1 MHGLPGNAGERHLT
15 GEMKNN
21 DVAAFRHHRIRKRFR
36 VIRRQR
42 LTRRVISLCAIEPT
56 KFIRENPQTALGCPD
71 ASHVLIK
78 AMIDSIRAWISG
90 NSPDHRKETGARQEA
105 LQLALTALLVEA
117 ANSDDRFDE
126 AERDVISRLLESRF
140 SLSRSMRM
148 SCSPPARQRLPNRP
162 SCSISPGSSTSG
174 SRLRSGWSS

>member
-56 KFIRENPQTALGCPD
+56 KFIRENPQTA
-71 ASHVLIK
+71 
-78 AMIDSIRAWISG
+78 
-90 NSPDHRKETGARQEA
+90 
-105 LQLALTALLVEA
+105 
-117 ANSDDRFDE
+117 
-126 AERDVISRLLESRF
+126 
-140 SLSRSMRM
+140 
-148 SCSPPARQRLPNRP
+148 
-162 SCSISPGSSTSG
+162 
-174 SRLRSGWSS
+174 